1 MGKLKNKKRKNIS
14 TQKDPFR
21 EKGITLIALVVT
33 IIVLL
38 ILAGISIAM
47 LTGND
52 GIIQKAIEAKD
63 ATRAGAVQE
72 KINMIIAEN
81 LISEYSDGE
90 RRTREEVI
98 QELQEEENLT
108 LEEVSELE
116 DKNIIQIGNMNVD
129 FSGLMTLTQM
139 YNKAIA
145 EGCTNENGTCTDE
158 THLHAGDY
166 VNYKAPTTGSHSV
179 PASKSGVDYEQIY
192 NVADNSLNWRVLG
205 IETDK
210 DTGEKSIKLIADSPA
225 KQSEETGNGNPY
237 FDIKGAEGYL
247 YAPDEMDA
255 IGALFKNDEY
265 AKEARSVNMYD
276 INQALGITTDDQI
289 KEKNFFVMQG
299 AIQYGENYGPFEGQ
313 WTPEDWLKSGQPT
326 STVSGPVTGYGYMI
340 GNESLPPEYSAM
352 TVNVEN
358 TRLRSML
365 FDNVEAQTGKA
376 YWLASRGVYAYLG
389 DDYAHFGP
397 GIVYAGGGVTVAG
410 IGGNTFGSDGDE
422 YVVSGGA
429 AVRPLVVLKSDI
441 TKSEISIKED
451 QPDSWQS

>member
-166 VNYKAPTTGSHSV
+166 VNYKAPTTGSYTV
-179 PASKSGVDYEQIY
+179 KADTLGVDYDQTYDVSY
-192 NVADNSLNWRVLG
+192 NPLNWRVLG
-205 IETDK
+205 INP
-210 DTGEKSIKLIADSPA
+210 DTGNLKLIAGSPMKKTNSDGTGVDEA
-225 KQSEETGNGNPY
+225 SPYLRMIGSKSYTNSIEELNQICSLYTTNL
-237 FDIKGAEGYL
+237 GA
-247 YAPDEMDA
+247 
-255 IGALFKNDEY
+255 
-265 AKEARSVNMYD
+265 ARSITQED
-276 INQALGITTDDQI
+276 IDQITGITSEDEI
-289 KEKNFFVMQG
+289 KRYNLDPYYNGK
-299 AIQYGENYGPFEGQ
+299 NYGDSYSFANA
-313 WTPEDWLKSGQPT
+313 WTPEAWIENNGTT
-326 STVSGPVTGYGYMI
+326 SENLGNTVAGNVTGYYYAVNHQDSAG
-340 GNESLPPEYSAM
+340 GEYVTLSSDK
-352 TVNVEN
+352 VYD
-358 TRLRSML
+358 ML
-365 FDNVEAQTGKA
+365 FDETSYNSEKK
-376 YWLASRGVYAYLG
+376 YWLASTAILANDNYAF
-389 DDYAHFGP
+389 FGP
-397 GIVYAGGGVTVAG
+397 GMVYHDGTTTIVGTPFSMFDTSGGGRDD
-410 IGGNTFGSDGDE
+410 S
-422 YVVSGGA
+422 A
-429 AVRPLVVLKSDI
+429 AVRPVVVLSTFATGADVRKI
-441 TKSEISIKED
+441 TTDVTET
-451 QPDSWQS
+451 W